1 MTVNIDFSV
10 LDKQWNHSLPNFKKI
25 ISNASNNVFD
35 ELNQFKDKNY
45 EISFMMVDNKYIK
58 ELNAN
63 YRSKDSATN
72 VLSFPMIDKN
82 SLKHENILGDVVI
95 SIDKILSESK
105 DLKIEVDKYLS
116 KISIHGILHLLGYDH
131 ISDNDYEV
139 MNKLE
144 EKIIKKIIW

>member
-10 LDKQWNHSLPNFKKI
+10 LDKQWNHFLPNFKKI

-45 EISFMMVDNKYIK
+45 EISFMMVDNKNIK

-82 SLKHENILGDVVI
+82 SC
-95 SIDKILSESK
+95 
-105 DLKIEVDKYLS
+105 
-116 KISIHGILHLLGYDH
+116 LLYTSPSPRDP
-131 ISDNDYEV
+131 
-139 MNKLE
+139 
-144 EKIIKKIIW
+144 

>member
-1 MTVNIDFSV
+1 MTFVSINYFGYDFISNNIF
-10 LDKQWNHSLPNFKKI
+10 FRKI

-105 DLKIEVDKYLS
+105 DLKIEVDEYLA
-116 KISIHGILHLLGYDH
+116 KIAIHGILHLLGYDH
-131 ISDNDYEV
+131 VSDNDYEV
-139 MNKLE
+139 MNRLE
-144 EKIIKKIIW
+144 EKIIKRII

>member
-72 VLSFPMIDKN
+72 VLSFPMIDRN

-105 DLKIEVDKYLS
+105 DLKIEVDEYLA
-116 KISIHGILHLLGYDH
+116 KISIHGILHLIGYDH
-131 ISDNDYEV
+131 IKDKDYSK
-139 MNKLE
+139 MNKI
-144 EKIIKKIIW
+144 EKVILNSII

>member
-82 SLKHENILGDVVI
+82 SLKNENILGDVVI

-105 DLKIEVDKYLS
+105 DLKIGVDEYLA

-131 ISDNDYEV
+131 VSDNDYEV
-139 MNKLE
+139 MNRLE
-144 EKIIKKIIW
+144 EKIIKKII

>member
-1 MTVNIDFSV
+1 MTVNIDFLV
-10 LDKQWNHSLPNFKKI
+10 LDKQWNHSLPSFKKI

-58 ELNAN
+58 ELNVN
-63 YRSKDSATN
+63 YRSKDRATN

-105 DLKIEVDKYLS
+105 DLKIEVDEYLA

-131 ISDNDYEV
+131 VSDNDYEV
-139 MNKLE
+139 MNRLE
-144 EKIIKKIIW
+144 EKIIKRII

>member
-63 YRSKDSATN
+63 YRSKDRATN

-105 DLKIEVDKYLS
+105 DLKIEVDEDLA

-131 ISDNDYEV
+131 VSDNDYEV
-139 MNKLE
+139 MNRLE
-144 EKIIKKIIW
+144 EKIIKRII

>member
-25 ISNASNNVFD
+25 ISNASDNVFD
-35 ELNQFKDKNY
+35 ELNQFNDKNY

-105 DLKIEVDKYLS
+105 DLKIGVDEYLA

-131 ISDNDYEV
+131 VSDNDYEV
-139 MNKLE
+139 MNRLE
-144 EKIIKKIIW
+144 EKIIKKII

>member
-1 MTVNIDFSV
+1 M
-10 LDKQWNHSLPNFKKI
+10 
-25 ISNASNNVFD
+25 FD

-82 SLKHENILGDVVI
+82 SLKNENILGDVVI

-105 DLKIEVDKYLS
+105 DLKIKVDEY
-116 KISIHGILHLLGYDH
+116 
-131 ISDNDYEV
+131 
-139 MNKLE
+139 M
-144 EKIIKKIIW
+144 EKI

>member
-58 ELNAN
+58 ELNVN
-63 YRSKDSATN
+63 YRSKDRATN

-105 DLKIEVDKYLS
+105 DLKIGVDEYLA

-131 ISDNDYEV
+131 VSDNDYEV
-139 MNKLE
+139 MNRLE
-144 EKIIKKIIW
+144 EKIIKKII

>member
-25 ISNASNNVFD
+25 ISKASNNVFD

-105 DLKIEVDKYLS
+105 DLKIEVDEYLT

-131 ISDNDYEV
+131 VSDNDYEV
-139 MNKLE
+139 MNRLE
-144 EKIIKKIIW
+144 EKIIKKII

>member
-63 YRSKDSATN
+63 YRSKDRATN

-105 DLKIEVDKYLS
+105 DLKIKVDEYLA

-131 ISDNDYEV
+131 VSDNDYEV
-139 MNKLE
+139 MNRLE
-144 EKIIKKIIW
+144 EKIIKRII

>member
-25 ISNASNNVFD
+25 ISKASNNVFD

-105 DLKIEVDKYLS
+105 DLKIGVDEYLA

-131 ISDNDYEV
+131 VSDNDYEV
-139 MNKLE
+139 MNRLE
-144 EKIIKKIIW
+144 EKIIKKII